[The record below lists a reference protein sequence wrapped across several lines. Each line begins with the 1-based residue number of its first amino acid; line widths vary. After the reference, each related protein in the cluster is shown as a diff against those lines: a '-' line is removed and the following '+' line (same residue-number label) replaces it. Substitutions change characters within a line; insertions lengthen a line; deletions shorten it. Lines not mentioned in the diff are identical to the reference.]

1 MYAQCSAPCAPNPPQ
16 MLPLAPDC
24 FVCAST
30 PVPPLPLVANI
41 VSVSASSPAVVTISP
56 TDAPA
61 FAGSSSVT
69 IAGTGNLKLDKQHL
83 SVVVAGSSI
92 ALTGVNNSAGPAVD
106 AVGTVTTP

>member
-16 MLPLAPDC
+16 MLNLAPDC
-24 FVCAST
+24 YVCAPT

-41 VSVSASSPAVVTISP
+41 VSVSASNPAVVTISP
-56 TDAPA
+56 ADAPA

-69 IAGTGNLKLDKQHL
+69 IAGTGNPKLDKQHL
-83 SVVVAGSSI
+83 GVVVANYSI
-92 ALTGVNNSAGPAVD
+92 ELTGVNNSVGPATG